1 MVMLF
6 ASAIAAY
13 SGRGLADAD
22 GHNHD
27 AAATC
32 ATYEFGG
39 IYAVPV
45 GGTYKLS
52 APQVNGAYPEPTLNV
67 VVLPVADA
75 AQATLD
81 AQTAKAVDGMGHTPC
96 TIVEPAGT
104 VVAGE
109 HKCSQ
114 LHIEG
119 ATPATYTLQSAE
131 LTTGFVAVFLQHD
144 PDELSLTLS
153 EAATPTVK
161 ISPTVQVPAR
171 PCPAAAA
178 AGCTTAYEFGAIFAV
193 DASAGTYTWTAYK
206 KDNAWAAPKMKIV
219 VLPVANGAEAT
230 LTAAKAEAVDG
241 MGHTPCTQ
249 VEPGETIV
257 PGDHKCSEV
266 HIEGDTVATGD
277 TVASVSYW
285 L

>member
-6 ASAIAAY
+6 ATAVAAY

-22 GHNHD
+22 GHDHG

-45 GGTYKLS
+45 GGTYKFS
-52 APQVNGAYPEPTLNV
+52 APQVNGAYPEATLNV

-75 AQATLD
+75 TQATLD
-81 AQTAKAVDGMGHTPC
+81 AQKDAAVDGMGHTPC

-131 LTTGFVAVFLQHD
+131 
-144 PDELSLTLS
+144 P
-153 EAATPTVK
+153 
-161 ISPTVQVPAR
+161 
-171 PCPAAAA
+171 
-178 AGCTTAYEFGAIFAV
+178 
-193 DASAGTYTWTAYK
+193 
-206 KDNAWAAPKMKIV
+206 
-219 VLPVANGAEAT
+219 
-230 LTAAKAEAVDG
+230 
-241 MGHTPCTQ
+241 
-249 VEPGETIV
+249 
-257 PGDHKCSEV
+257 
-266 HIEGDTVATGD
+266 
-277 TVASVSYW
+277 
-285 L
+285 

>member
-45 GGTYKLS
+45 DAGQVYKLS

-178 AGCTTAYEFGAIFAV
+178 AGCTTAYEFGGIFAV
-193 DASAGTYTWTAYK
+193 PASAGTYTWTADK
-206 KDNAWAAPKMKIV
+206 KDGKWGGETATKMKIV
-219 VLPVANGAEAT
+219 ALPVADALEAT

-241 MGHTPCTQ
+241 MGHTPCTD

-257 PGDHKCSEV
+257 PGDHKCSV
-266 HIEGDTVATGD
+266 LHIEGDGP
-277 TVASVSYW
+277 SVSYW
-285 L
+285 I

>member
-1 MVMLF
+1 MLF
-6 ASAIAAY
+6 AAAAAAAY

-22 GHNHD
+22 GHDHG

-45 GGTYKLS
+45 GSTYKLS
-52 APQVNGAYPEPTLNV
+52 APANTDGTYPEATLNV

-75 AQATLD
+75 TQATLD
-81 AQTAKAVDGMGHTPC
+81 AQKDAAVDGMGHTPC

-104 VVAGE
+104 VVAGA

-119 ATPATYTLQSAE
+119 ATPATYTLQSTE
-131 LTTGFVAVFLQHD
+131 LTTGFVAVFYQHN
-144 PDELSLTLS
+144 PTELSLTLS
-153 EAATPTVK
+153 EAATPTVS
-161 ISPTVQVPAR
+161 ITPTVQVPAR

-178 AGCTTAYEFGAIFAV
+178 AGCTTAYEFGGIFAV
-193 DASAGTYTWTAYK
+193 PASAGTYTWTADK
-206 KDNAWAAPKMKIV
+206 KDGKWGGETATKMKIV
-219 VLPVANGAEAT
+219 ALPVDDAKEAT

-241 MGHTPCTQ
+241 MGHTPCTD
-249 VEPGETIV
+249 VEPGETIL
-257 PGDHKCSEV
+257 PGDHKCSV
-266 HIEGDTVATGD
+266 LHIEGDGP
-277 TVASVSYW
+277 SVSYW
-285 L
+285 I